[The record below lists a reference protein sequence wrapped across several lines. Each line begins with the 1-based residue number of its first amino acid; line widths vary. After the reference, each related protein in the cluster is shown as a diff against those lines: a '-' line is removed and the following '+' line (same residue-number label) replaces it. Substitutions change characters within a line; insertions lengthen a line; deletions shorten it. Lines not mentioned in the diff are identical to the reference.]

1 MVLLCSGRYAK
12 NPYYGN
18 VEGIMLYS
26 VEELCYYI
34 YHNAYLLDDS
44 FFDENLFSFIEQE
57 LDLKELADVLRQVSG
72 KENSFIECIEVLIR
86 NTGYYEREELEE
98 LKQTLGENVNM
109 SVLEK
114 RKIRADLYLN
124 KKKYAVAADEYE
136 ILLKDVD
143 PADKRMRA
151 KLYHNLGV
159 CATGKFMFQKAADY
173 FKCAYDTYANTES
186 YVQYLTALKL
196 GSTNTDYLNF
206 LSEHPESYEDSLEVE
221 NRMKHANRKWQ
232 DDENHV
238 MLNKM
243 LQEDSKSEGYYEAL
257 EEFIESQK
265 REYRDMV
272 TDRQY

>member
-1 MVLLCSGRYAK
+1 MVLLCSGKYAK

-34 YHNAYLLDDS
+34 YHNAYLLDDT
-44 FFDENLFSFIEQE
+44 FFDEDLFSFIGQE
-57 LDLKELADVLRQVSG
+57 LDLPELADLLRQVSG
-72 KENSFIECIEVLIR
+72 KDNSFVECIEVLFR

-98 LKQTLGENVNM
+98 LKRTLGENMNM

-114 RKIRADLYLN
+114 RKIRADLYLQ
-124 KKKYAVAADEYE
+124 KKKYGVAADEYE
-136 ILLKDVD
+136 MLLKDAD

-159 CATGKFMFQKAADY
+159 CATGKFMFKKAADY
-173 FKCAYDTYANTES
+173 FKYAYDTYANTES

-196 GSTNTDYLNF
+196 GNTNADYLNF

-221 NRMKHANRKWQ
+221 NRMKYANRNWR
-232 DDENHV
+232 DDEGHLK
-238 MLNKM
+238 LNKM
-243 LQEDSKSEGYYEAL
+243 LQEDEKDEKYYENL
-257 EEFIESQK
+257 EQFIEAKKQ
-265 REYRDMV
+265 EYRDMII
-272 TDRQY
+272 DRQY

>member
-1 MVLLCSGRYAK
+1 MVLLCSGKYAK

-44 FFDENLFSFIEQE
+44 FFEEALFSFIEQE
-57 LDLKELADVLRQVSG
+57 LDLKELADVLRQVSE
-72 KENSFIECIEVLIR
+72 KENAFTECIEVLFR
-86 NTGYYEREELEE
+86 NVGYYEEKELEE
-98 LKQTLGENVNM
+98 LKQSLGENANM

-114 RKIRADLYLN
+114 RKIRADLYLQ
-124 KKKYAVAADEYE
+124 KKKYGMAADEYE
-136 ILLKDVD
+136 ILLKEAE

-159 CATGKFMFQKAADY
+159 CAAGKFLFAKAADY
-173 FKCAYDTYANTES
+173 FKSAYDTYANTES

-196 GSTNTDYLNF
+196 GNTNADYLNF
-206 LSEHPESYEDSLEVE
+206 LSKHPESYEDSLEVE
-221 NRMKHANRKWQ
+221 NRIKHANRSWQ
-232 DDENHV
+232 GDEEH
-238 MLNKM
+238 LKLSKM
-243 LQEDSKSEGYYEAL
+243 LQDDAKDEGYYEAL
-257 EEFIESQK
+257 EQFIESQK
-265 REYRDMV
+265 REYRDMI